1 MAVRR
6 YLVLLNTRN
15 GAEFDRLFDYFR
27 YSTVNYAMID
37 SEACLIDSYS
47 GPNDIAND
55 FNTYTPGAIYFI
67 CEITGEITWRNA
79 QCGYNALNNFLNR

>member
-15 GAEFDRLFDYFR
+15 SAEFDRFFDYFR
-27 YSTVNYAMID
+27 YATVNYAFVD
-37 SEACLIDSYS
+37 GEACLIDSYS
-47 GPNDIAND
+47 DPNGIARD
-55 FNTYTPGAIYFI
+55 FNNFAPGATYFI

-79 QCGYNALNNFLNR
+79 ACGYNTLTNFLNR

>member
-15 GAEFDRLFDYFR
+15 GAEFDRFLDYFR
-27 YSTVNYAMID
+27 YATVNYAMVD

-47 GPNDIAND
+47 DPNGIARD
-55 FNTYTPGAIYFI
+55 FNNFAPGATYFI
-67 CEITGEITWRNA
+67 CEITGEISWRNA
-79 QCGYNALNNFLNR
+79 ACGYNVINNFLNR